1 MPWPCRTHHIS
12 PNDGQRPELGHWWR
26 RRISRPTRQ
35 LQHHS
40 RRPSGH
46 VRPSLPASQPASY
59 HPCPHSSISAS
70 TQQRTPRP
78 RLLRPKKLDRRGPSS
93 SSLSP
98 RPTATY
104 KPDMSVFCA
113 WRFLGLFQLA
123 AHDAA
128 RAAQKQTK
136 RDVES
141 RRRTDG
147 QAGGRTDG
155 CSPATATATATG
167 APQGNVTQRNPARL
181 RTPPTHRTRPE
192 LFWWV
197 LRPAAAAGA
206 SVHGRC
212 KSVVSFT
219 AAAGECCF
227 FFAGLFSSFL
237 HHSAHTRWRAG
248 GQAGS
253 NKKETN
259 ERTNRKICC

>member
-1 MPWPCRTHHIS
+1 
-12 PNDGQRPELGHWWR
+12 
-26 RRISRPTRQ
+26 
-35 LQHHS
+35 
-40 RRPSGH
+40 
-46 VRPSLPASQPASY
+46 
-59 HPCPHSSISAS
+59 
-70 TQQRTPRP
+70 
-78 RLLRPKKLDRRGPSS
+78 
-93 SSLSP
+93 
-98 RPTATY
+98 
-104 KPDMSVFCA
+104 MSVFCA

-227 FFAGLFSSFL
+227 FFADLLLTGS
-237 HHSAHTRWRAG
+237 RAG
-248 GQAGS
+248 LGAVYLNVQFEIITLVESKAGRKDGVEGRRGRS
-253 NKKETN
+253 GVFWSRIVQGAGWSSRPSKGYVPSLIAVAGEIRNGDGKERGEG
-259 ERTNRKICC
+259 ERDCPTDCCMVK